1 MRKFILVAAG
11 AGMVAATPA
20 VAGTNSATLTVTA
33 EVVDSCEVTDA
44 TLAWTGLGVLAGTDH
59 DTSTSMSITC
69 TDGSDYNI
77 TMGAGDNASAGQRY
91 MAGSGTDT
99 IPYDLYL
106 GVPSSGTVLPVST
119 AVAAG
124 TGTGAAQTL
133 TIGGRIPSTAANVA
147 ADTYSDS
154 VAVTITF

>member
-1 MRKFILVAAG
+1 MRKIILAAAG

-20 VAGTNSATLTVTA
+20 VAGTNSSTLTVTA
-33 EVVDSCEVTDA
+33 EVVDSCEVSDA
-44 TLAWTGLGVLAGTDH
+44 TLAWTGLGVLAGSDH

-69 TDGSDYNI
+69 TDGSAYSVS
-77 TMGAGDNASAGQRY
+77 MGGGNNVSGGQRY

-106 GVPSSGTVLPVST
+106 GVPASGTLLPVST

-124 TGTGAAQTL
+124 TGDGTAQTL
-133 TIGGRIPSTAANVA
+133 TIGGRIPSSASNVA
-147 ADTYSDS
+147 ADSYSDS
-154 VAVTITF
+154 VAVTISF

>member
-1 MRKFILVAAG
+1 MRKTILVAVG
-11 AGMVAATPA
+11 AGLAAATPA
-20 VAGTNSATLTVTA
+20 AAATNSATLTVTA
-33 EVVDSCEVTDA
+33 EVVESCEVSDA
-44 TLAWTGLGVLAGTDH
+44 TLAWTGLGVLAGTNH
-59 DTSTSMSITC
+59 DTSTSMSVTC
-69 TDGSDYNI
+69 TDGSDFDVS
-77 TMGAGDNASAGQRY
+77 MGAGSNAVSGQRY

-106 GVPSSGTVLPVST
+106 GVPSSGTILPVSS

-133 TIGGRIPSTAANVA
+133 TIGGRIPASAGNVA

-154 VAVTITF
+154 VAVTISF